1 MRRLSFGFA
10 AALAIVCATPA
21 SAQRSAGRVQ
31 VFSES
36 FSMAGRGPY
45 ILRLD
50 SGVTYRLIT
59 EGIAGDVTIT
69 PRASYAA
76 PIRFSSSSVTGNG
89 SPFEA
94 PATGEYRVE
103 STYSGRDV
111 FQVRV
116 FRELRDAAECTDPN
130 RPGCALP
137 ALVEGERRGG
147 ILGISPAILV
157 MAALLPAFLYGV
169 FRNGRSF

>member
-1 MRRLSFGFA
+1 MTIRTAGLA
-10 AALAIVCATPA
+10 AALALVCAVPA
-21 SAQRSAGRVQ
+21 AAQRSAGRIQ

-59 EGIAGDVTIT
+59 EGQNPGDVSIT
-69 PRASYAA
+69 PRVASAQ
-76 PIRFSSSSVTGNG
+76 PIRFSASTVTGNG
-89 SPFEA
+89 VPFEA

-111 FQVRV
+111 FQVRI
-116 FRELRDAAECTDPN
+116 FRELRPAEQCADAS
-130 RPGCALP
+130 RPGCSLP
-137 ALVEGERRGG
+137 EMAMEPEGGHKK
-147 ILGISPAILV
+147 ISPALLV
-157 MAALLPAFLYGV
+157 MAGLFPLFLIGV